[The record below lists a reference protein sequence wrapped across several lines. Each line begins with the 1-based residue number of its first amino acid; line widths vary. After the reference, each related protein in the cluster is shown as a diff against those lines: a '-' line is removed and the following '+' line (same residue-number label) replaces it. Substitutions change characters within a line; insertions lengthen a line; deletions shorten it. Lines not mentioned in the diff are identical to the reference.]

1 MVAFA
6 PMHSIGKSGLNRRSL
21 LGRCAAL
28 AGLSALAF
36 PSLASAGYDED
47 LAEVRLVCATKRVTI
62 GWYTRWID
70 AGVASATDQPLLRTL
85 RRQEQQ
91 HYAFLSPLLGA
102 SAPSDNDYTFV
113 YPPAALKSVN
123 NAHTV
128 GVALERLALGIEL
141 GSASRIGDAGVA
153 GPVAAIAAANAMH
166 IAALTGAPAS
176 ALPTWLS
183 AEDAS
188 TQLGEYLQ

>member
-1 MVAFA
+1 
-6 PMHSIGKSGLNRRSL
+6 MHSIGNSELDRRSL
-21 LGRCAAL
+21 LRRGAAL

-36 PSLASAGYDED
+36 PAVASAGYDED
-47 LAEVRLVCATKRVTI
+47 LSEVRLVCATKRVTI

-70 AGVASATDQPLLRTL
+70 AGVASFDDQKLIRML

-91 HYAFLSPLLGA
+91 HYAFLSPLLG
-102 SAPSDNDYTFV
+102 STAPSDNDYTFV
-113 YPPAALKSVN
+113 YPDGALKSAD
-123 NAHTV
+123 NAHTL
-128 GVALERLALGIEL
+128 GVALEHLALGIEL

-153 GPVAAIAAANAMH
+153 GPVAAVAAANAMH
-166 IAALTGAPAS
+166 IVALTGAPAS
-176 ALPTWLS
+176 QLPAWLS